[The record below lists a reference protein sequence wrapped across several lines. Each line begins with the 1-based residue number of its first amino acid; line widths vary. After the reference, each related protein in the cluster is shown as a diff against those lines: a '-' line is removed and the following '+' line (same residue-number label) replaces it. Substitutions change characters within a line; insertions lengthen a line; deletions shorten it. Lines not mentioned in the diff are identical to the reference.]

1 MLAATGKSPLGCD
14 LAHDWV
20 YNSVRSTCIKI
31 YSDTKTRAMA
41 QADCETVGA
50 SLAVWD
56 SQDAINLW
64 RSLVESNT
72 GKWHYYIKIIKKSP

>member
-1 MLAATGKSPLGCD
+1 
-14 LAHDWV
+14 
-20 YNSVRSTCIKI
+20 
-31 YSDTKTRAMA
+31 MA